1 MFLAVLI
8 SDLISLQSACPD
20 SSSMLYWGLNISLH
34 DTLLSSM
41 FYLIIRGMA
50 TWQWQYILE
59 ADTLHSC
66 AKCCLL
72 LVSSSDSLVPDW
84 LTFNDAASIT
94 ISLLSLMHNN
104 HSCFGVEG
112 WSQSAHCHCHCLG
125 SSSLC
130 WWDGFLFYGD
140 RFLSPATDTI
150 KFVGEEEGAIL
161 KPPVSSG
168 DRMG

>member
-20 SSSMLYWGLNISLH
+20 SSSMLYWGLNISLR

-41 FYLIIRGMA
+41 FYLVIRGMA

-66 AKCCLL
+66 AKWSPL

-104 HSCFGVEG
+104 HSCFGVGG
-112 WSQSAHCHCHCLG
+112 WSQSPLPLAGIFFTVLMR
-125 SSSLC
+125 
-130 WWDGFLFYGD
+130 WV
-140 RFLSPATDTI
+140 
-150 KFVGEEEGAIL
+150 FVLWRQISFPGNSHNKWRKGL
-161 KPPVSSG
+161 
-168 DRMG
+168 

>member
-1 MFLAVLI
+1 MFLAVVI

-20 SSSMLYWGLNISLH
+20 SSSMLYWGLNISLR

-66 AKCCLL
+66 AKWSLL
-72 LVSSSDSLVPDW
+72 MVSSSDSLVPDW

-104 HSCFGVEG
+104 HSCFGVGG
-112 WSQSAHCHCHCLG
+112 WSQSAHCHWLG
-125 SSSLC
+125 SSSLR
-130 WWDGFLFYGD
+130 WLDGFLFYSD
-140 RFLSPATDTI
+140 KFLSSATDTI
-150 KFVGEEEGAIL
+150 KFVGVEEGAIL
-161 KPPVSSG
+161 KPPVSSISI
-168 DRMG
+168 

>member
-20 SSSMLYWGLNISLH
+20 SSSMLYWGLNISLR

-66 AKCCLL
+66 AKWSPL

-104 HSCFGVEG
+104 HSCSGVAG
-112 WSQSAHCHCHCLG
+112 WSQSPLSTATGWDLLHCV
-125 SSSLC
+125 
-130 WWDGFLFYGD
+130 DEIGFCFM
-140 RFLSPATDTI
+140 ATD
-150 KFVGEEEGAIL
+150 FF
-161 KPPVSSG
+161 PRQQSQ
-168 DRMG
+168 

>member
-20 SSSMLYWGLNISLH
+20 SSSMLYWGLNISLR

-66 AKCCLL
+66 AKWSPL

-84 LTFNDAASIT
+84 LTLNDAASIT

-104 HSCFGVEG
+104 HSCFGVGG
-112 WSQSAHCHCHCLG
+112 WSQCPLLPLAGIFFTALMR
-125 SSSLC
+125 
-130 WWDGFLFYGD
+130 WV
-140 RFLSPATDTI
+140 
-150 KFVGEEEGAIL
+150 FVLWRQISFPGNSHN
-161 KPPVSSG
+161 KWRKV
-168 DRMG
+168 

>member
-8 SDLISLQSACPD
+8 SDLNQLTKRLSRLIFNALFGTRYF
-20 SSSMLYWGLNISLH
+20 SSRHVAFFNV
-34 DTLLSSM
+34 LS
-41 FYLIIRGMA
+41 YHPWMA

-66 AKCCLL
+66 AKWSPL

-104 HSCFGVEG
+104 HSCFGVGG
-112 WSQSAHCHCHCLG
+112 WSQSPPPLAGIFFTVLMRWVFVLWRQISFPGNRHNK
-125 SSSLC
+125 LC
-130 WWDGFLFYGD
+130 WRGG
-140 RFLSPATDTI
+140 RCRCH
-150 KFVGEEEGAIL
+150 L
-161 KPPVSSG
+161 KTTSL
-168 DRMG
+168 

>member
-104 HSCFGVEG
+104 HSCFGVGG
-112 WSQSAHCHCHCLG
+112 WSQCPLPLPLPGIFFTVLMGWVFVLWRQISFPGNRHNKV
-125 SSSLC
+125 C
-130 WWDGFLFYGD
+130 WRGGRWH
-140 RFLSPATDTI
+140 
-150 KFVGEEEGAIL
+150 L
-161 KPPVSSG
+161 KTTSI
-168 DRMG
+168 

>member
-1 MFLAVLI
+1 
-8 SDLISLQSACPD
+8 
-20 SSSMLYWGLNISLH
+20 MLYWGLNISLH

-72 LVSSSDSLVPDW
+72 LVSSSNSLVPDW

-104 HSCFGVEG
+104 HSCFGVGG
-112 WSQSAHCHCHCLG
+112 WSQCPLPLPLPGIFFTVLMGWVFVLWRQISFPGNRHNKVCWRGGRCHPKTTSILWG
-125 SSSLC
+125 S
-130 WWDGFLFYGD
+130 DG
-140 RFLSPATDTI
+140 I
-150 KFVGEEEGAIL
+150 KQHGGQ
-161 KPPVSSG
+161 
-168 DRMG
+168 

>member
-20 SSSMLYWGLNISLH
+20 SSSMLYLGLDISLR

-66 AKCCLL
+66 AKWSPL

-104 HSCFGVEG
+104 HSCFAVGG
-112 WSQSAHCHCHCLG
+112 WSQCPLLPLPLAWIFFTVLMR
-125 SSSLC
+125 
-130 WWDGFLFYGD
+130 WV
-140 RFLSPATDTI
+140 
-150 KFVGEEEGAIL
+150 FVLWRQISFPGNSHNKWRKG
-161 KPPVSSG
+161 PS
-168 DRMG
+168 

>member
-20 SSSMLYWGLNISLH
+20 SSSMLYLGLDISLS

-41 FYLIIRGMA
+41 IYLIIRGMA

-66 AKCCLL
+66 AKWSPL

-84 LTFNDAASIT
+84 LTLNDAASIT

-104 HSCFGVEG
+104 HSCFGVGG
-112 WSQSAHCHCHCLG
+112 WSQSPLPLAGIFFTALMRWVFVLWRQISFPGNRHNK
-125 SSSLC
+125 LC
-130 WWDGFLFYGD
+130 WRGG
-140 RFLSPATDTI
+140 RCRCH
-150 KFVGEEEGAIL
+150 L
-161 KPPVSSG
+161 KTTSI
-168 DRMG
+168 